1 MQIRS
6 AGAGYNGATPPL
18 QAFARVGAVPRTEKR
33 YPCTVALR
41 VPCEIKALI
50 EEKAAEAGMRPSELL
65 RSVIEE
71 WILRGLPAPRSGGEK
86 TG

>member
-1 MQIRS
+1 M
-6 AGAGYNGATPPL
+6 
-18 QAFARVGAVPRTEKR
+18 PRTEKR

-50 EEKAAEAGMRPSELL
+50 EDKANEAGVKPSELL

-71 WILRGLPAPRSGGEK
+71 WVLRGLPAPRGAGREK
-86 TG
+86 G